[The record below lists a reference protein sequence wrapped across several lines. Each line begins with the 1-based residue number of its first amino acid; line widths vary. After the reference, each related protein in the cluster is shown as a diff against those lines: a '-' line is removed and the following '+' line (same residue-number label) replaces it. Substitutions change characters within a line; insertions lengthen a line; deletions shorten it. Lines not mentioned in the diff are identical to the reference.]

1 MKNQEKIYHI
11 YAKDKCIYHSLSEE
25 KFSETWEMLHR
36 MVDLLGKD
44 IEKDDLQYESLFV
57 NKEVV
62 LNSSHWQSH
71 IYSVKIEMKV
81 Y

>member
-1 MKNQEKIYHI
+1 MTATEKVYHI

-62 LNSSHWQSH
+62 LNSSH
-71 IYSVKIEMKV
+71 
-81 Y
+81 

>member
-11 YAKDKCIYHSLSEE
+11 YAKNRCIYHSLSEE

-44 IEKDDLQYESLFV
+44 IKKDDLQYESLFV

>member
-36 MVDLLGKD
+36 MVDLLGKG

-62 LNSSHWQSH
+62 LNSSHWQST